1 MLEAMQRT
9 KSLIRNGP
17 LWLTASA
24 LSFAVMAVVVRIA
37 GGHGIP
43 GSETTLIRFLFGIGT
58 VGILH
63 ASGTARVVIRR
74 IPLLSARGI
83 LGGIAILLYFLSLS
97 AARGPGAT
105 PLTNS
110 VFLGNS
116 YFIYVPLFG
125 ALLIGERLCL
135 STAIAVVS
143 ALGGLYLVAQPDLAH
158 IRAGDAYGFFA
169 GIISGIAIVTV
180 RELRKTEPSVSIF
193 LSLCVFG
200 SLVALMGMILEKPI
214 WPDLVGWGLLIAM
227 GITSAAGQL
236 FMTYAFKYTR
246 AGPGGIIQMTT
257 VIYSSFAGILWFGDP
272 FNGRILIGALIVLAS
287 AAYISLQVPEACERN
302 VYTLPH

>member
-1 MLEAMQRT
+1 MQRT
-9 KSLIRNGP
+9 RSLVRNGP

-24 LSFAVMAVVVRIA
+24 LCFAVMAVAVRIA

-63 ASGTARVVIRR
+63 ASGAAKVIIRR

-83 LGGIAILLYFLSLS
+83 LGGIAILLYFMSLS
-97 AARGPGAT
+97 AVKGPGAT

-116 YFIYVPLFG
+116 YFIYVPIFG

-135 STAIAVVS
+135 STAIAVIS
-143 ALGGLYLVAQPDLAH
+143 ALAGLFLVAQPDFAH
-158 IRAGDAYGFFA
+158 IRAGDSYGFFA
-169 GIISGIAIVTV
+169 GIVSGVAIVTI

-200 SLVALMGMILEKPI
+200 AIVALVGMVTGKPI
-214 WPDLVGWGLLIAM
+214 WPDLLGWALLAVM

-236 FMTYAFKYTR
+236 FMTYALKYTR
-246 AGPGGIIQMTT
+246 AGPAGIIQMTT
-257 VIYSSFAGILWFGDP
+257 VIYSSFAGVLWFGDP
-272 FNGRILIGALIVLAS
+272 FNARILIGALIVLAS
-287 AAYISLQVPEACERN
+287 AAYISLRTEEVCE
-302 VYTLPH
+302 

>member
-1 MLEAMQRT
+1 MLEAMQRS

-24 LSFAVMAVVVRIA
+24 LCFAVMAVAVRIA

-63 ASGTARVVIRR
+63 ASGAAKVIIRR

-83 LGGIAILLYFLSLS
+83 LGGIAILLYFMSLS
-97 AARGPGAT
+97 AAKGPGAT

-116 YFIYVPLFG
+116 YFIYVPIFG

-135 STAIAVVS
+135 STAIAVIS
-143 ALGGLYLVAQPDLAH
+143 ALAGLFLVAQPDFAH
-158 IRAGDAYGFFA
+158 IRAGDTYGFSA
-169 GIISGIAIVTV
+169 GIVSALAIVII
-180 RELRKTEPSVSIF
+180 RELRKTEPAVAIF

-200 SLVALMGMILEKPI
+200 SLVALIGMALEKAV
-214 WPDLVGWGLLIAM
+214 WPTSMGWIILIVM
-227 GITSAAGQL
+227 GISAAIGQL
-236 FMTYAFKYTR
+236 LMTYALKFTR
-246 AGPGGIIQMTT
+246 ASEAGIIQMTT
-257 VIYSSFAGILWFGDP
+257 VIYSSLAGVLWFGDP
-272 FNGRILIGALIVLAS
+272 FNARILVGALIVLSA
-287 AAYISLQVPEACERN
+287 AAYISLKTEEACE
-302 VYTLPH
+302 

>member
-1 MLEAMQRT
+1 MLEAMQRS

-24 LSFAVMAVVVRIA
+24 LCFAVMAVAVRIA

-63 ASGTARVVIRR
+63 ASGAAKVIIRR

-83 LGGIAILLYFLSLS
+83 LGGIAILLYFMSLS
-97 AARGPGAT
+97 AAKGPGAT

-116 YFIYVPLFG
+116 YFIYVPIFG

-135 STAIAVVS
+135 STAIAVIS
-143 ALGGLYLVAQPDLAH
+143 ALAGLFLVAQPDFAH

-169 GIISGIAIVTV
+169 GIVSGVAIVTV
-180 RELRKTEPSVSIF
+180 RELRKTEPSLSIF

-200 SLVALMGMILEKPI
+200 AIVALAGMVTGKPI
-214 WPDLVGWGLLIAM
+214 WPDPLGWALLAVM

-236 FMTYAFKYTR
+236 FMTYALKYTR
-246 AGPGGIIQMTT
+246 AGPAGIVQMTT
-257 VIYSSFAGILWFGDP
+257 VIYSSFAGVLWFGDP
-272 FNGRILIGALIVLAS
+272 FNARILIGALIVLAS
-287 AAYISLQVPEACERN
+287 AAYISLKTEEVCE
-302 VYTLPH
+302 